1 MIGTL
6 FCIALGLA
14 LWLYVPGIVKIK
26 SARERKIFRFLCMI
40 LGIVIA
46 VGAAV
51 SFIKSLF

>member
-1 MIGTL
+1 MIGTV

-14 LWLYVPGIVKIK
+14 LWLYVPGLVKLK

-46 VGAAV
+46 AGSAI
-51 SFIKSLF
+51 SYIKSLF